1 MDKTMDEIN
10 EQRQNMQDLTD
21 VLSQPIGAGVDI
33 DEDDLENELK
43 VGLRSQ
49 VSGTLL
55 GWLVACRVA
64 LTSDGFWLA
73 SAREGLSLIDQWH
86 CMPHAVSHSM
96 PLMRDLQVWLQRK
109 VPRPAFACCDKAK
122 RPQQAALLQEMEEQ
136 DLDEQM
142 LEPAPVPS
150 HRVPARAQAQPAA
163 AQPIAQA
170 QAVPVRAA
178 VKKPAKTQE
187 ELELEQLEAEMAA

>member
-1 MDKTMDEIN
+1 MDEIN

-43 VGLRSQ
+43 VGQRSQ

-86 CMPHAVSHSM
+86 SMPHAVSHSM
-96 PLMRDLQVWLQRK
+96 LLMRDLQVWLAVQRAK
-109 VPRPAFACCDKAK
+109 ASKEASASCSAAGDGGAGLGRADAGACSCALAQGASPCPGAACSRPACCSGAGCTSAGRSKEASQDTGRIGAG
-122 RPQQAALLQEMEEQ
+122 AA
-136 DLDEQM
+136 
-142 LEPAPVPS
+142 
-150 HRVPARAQAQPAA
+150 
-163 AQPIAQA
+163 
-170 QAVPVRAA
+170 
-178 VKKPAKTQE
+178 
-187 ELELEQLEAEMAA
+187 